1 MTDIL
6 FKSLARMPYHFTSNE
21 FATVAKRNGLSQAK
35 VNSGVCAEFLHKHC
49 DKHGTRRSWTKRNL
63 INVKEPDSLVSK
75 LSETECIKFLKNKGY
90 KIFKY
95 TEL

>member
-1 MTDIL
+1 
-6 FKSLARMPYHFTSNE
+6 MPYHFTSNE